1 MEFAALPTMAD
12 IKAQQ
17 NEIIGYKL
25 TKDPKP
31 GAKVMHAVEAIDT
44 VAYGLTARME
54 YHMAHPARTA
64 DLFPLVMIKYSHH
77 DRTFEVHAPTI
88 ICHRAPQELRF
99 TVSSEKHGHLPYHL
113 TKINEYTQKCV
124 IDKTKTIVSC
134 IIEPTGNDI
143 TLSNDTAIELCFT
156 KEAKRLGFYVTRF
169 TRATSGVMKTGINK
183 FYCDM
188 DPSTVAPPASNVL
201 KFFKM
206 INGPSGSPMTV
217 NFKEKSLTKLYTNLC
232 PKCLT
237 ITKHNK
243 CTCSKNKR
251 KRGRSTSA
259 NKKAAKR
266 AQAIQALEDAF
277 K

>member
-44 VAYGLTARME
+44 IAYGLTARME

-251 KRGRSTSA
+251 KRGQSTSA